1 MTLNEIFAYI
11 TFVNR
16 QLASDEVPENTKQAL
31 CLGIEATLKSLGQYE
46 GYTLTDED
54 DWDLTAESYDRYYY
68 ISSEVLTAEAITQQ
82 DDIERS
88 IRAFHKKNNV

>member
-16 QLASDEVPENTKQAL
+16 QLASDIVPETTKQAL
-31 CLGIEATLKSLGQYE
+31 CLGIEATLKSLGQYD
-46 GYTLTDED
+46 GYGFIDED

-68 ISSEVLTAEAITQQ
+68 ISSEVLTAEAKTSQ
-82 DDIERS
+82 DEIERS

>member
-1 MTLNEIFAYI
+1 MTLNEIFAYV

-16 QLASDEVPENTKQAL
+16 QLASDIVPETTKQAL
-31 CLGIEATLKSLGQYE
+31 CLGIEATLKSLGQYD
-46 GYTLTDED
+46 GYTLTNE
-54 DWDLTAESYDRYYY
+54 
-68 ISSEVLTAEAITQQ
+68 